1 MFKKVLATLL
11 ACALVLPA
19 QQATNLVAQSSGGLK
34 IVVIQGEGA
43 TNNVRSRTATA
54 PVVEIRDA
62 SDKPV
67 AGAEVTFQLPVSGA
81 GGYFNGWLR
90 NQTVRSDAN
99 GRAAST
105 GMTPNDEQGRFNIK
119 VTAVEGSRNGSIVI
133 AQSNVSGSGSSASSS
148 SGSKNNWWK
157 WAAVIGGAAIA
168 GGIVA
173 GTRGDDTTTA
183 TGPRVVTVTPGVI
196 TVGGPR

>member
-1 MFKKVLATLL
+1 MLKKVLATLL
-11 ACALVLPA
+11 AGALIVPA
-19 QQATNLVAQSSGGLK
+19 QQATNLVAQSTGGLK
-34 IVVIQGEGA
+34 IVVVQGEGA

-62 SDKPV
+62 ADKPV
-67 AGAEVTFQLPVSGA
+67 AGAEVTFQLPVSGP

-99 GRAAST
+99 GRAAAT

-119 VTAVEGSRNGSIVI
+119 VTAVEGSRNGSVVV
-133 AQSNVSGSGSSASSS
+133 AQSNVAGSGSSSAKST
-148 SGSKNNWWK
+148 KNNGWWK

-173 GTRGDDTTTA
+173 GTRGDDAVTA
-183 TGPRVVTVTPGVI
+183 TGPRVVTVSPGVI

>member
-1 MFKKVLATLL
+1 MLKKVLATLL

-43 TNNVRSRTATA
+43 TNNVRSRTATS
-54 PVVEIRDA
+54 PVVEVRDA
-62 SDKPV
+62 GDKPV

-90 NQTVRSDAN
+90 NQTVRTDAN

-133 AQSNVSGSGSSASSS
+133 AQSNVAGSSSSASSS
-148 SGSKNNWWK
+148 GRKSNWWK
-157 WAAVIGGAAIA
+157 WAAVLGGAAIA
-168 GGIVA
+168 GGVVA
-173 GTRGDDTTTA
+173 GTRGDDATTA
-183 TGPRVVTVTPGVI
+183 ASGPRVVTVNPGVI

>member
-1 MFKKVLATLL
+1 MLKKVLATLL

-43 TNNVRSRTATA
+43 TNNVRSRTATS
-54 PVVEIRDA
+54 PVVEVRDA
-62 SDKPV
+62 GDKPV

-90 NQTVRSDAN
+90 NQTVRTDAN

-133 AQSNVSGSGSSASSS
+133 AQSNVAGSSSSASSS
-148 SGSKNNWWK
+148 GRKSNWWK
-157 WAAVIGGAAIA
+157 WAAVLGGAAIA
-168 GGIVA
+168 GGVVA

-183 TGPRVVTVTPGVI
+183 ASGPRVVTVNPGVI

>member
-1 MFKKVLATLL
+1 LLKKVLATLL

-62 SDKPV
+62 ADKPV

-119 VTAVEGSRNGSIVI
+119 VTAVEGSRNGSIVV
-133 AQSNVSGSGSSASSS
+133 AQSNVSGSSASAGSSG
-148 SGSKNNWWK
+148 GSKSNRWK
-157 WAAVIGGAAIA
+157 WAALIGGAAIA

-173 GTRGDDTTTA
+173 GTRGDKTTTVN
-183 TGPRVVTVTPGVI
+183 GPRVVTVTPGVI

>member
-1 MFKKVLATLL
+1 MLKKVLATLL
-11 ACALVLPA
+11 ACALFLPA

-54 PVVEIRDA
+54 PVVEIRDTN
-62 SDKPV
+62 DKPV

-90 NQTVRSDAN
+90 NQTVRSDAS
-99 GRAAST
+99 GRAASS
-105 GMTPNDEQGRFNIK
+105 GLTPNDEQGRFNIK
-119 VTAVEGSRNGSIVI
+119 VTAVEGSRNGTIVI
-133 AQSNVSGSGSSASSS
+133 AQSNVSGPGSSASSNGKRS
-148 SGSKNNWWK
+148 NWWK
-157 WAAVIGGAAIA
+157 YAAVIGGAAIA

-173 GTRGDDTTTA
+173 GTRGDDSPA
-183 TGPRVVTVTPGVI
+183 AVSGPRVVTVTPGVI

>member
-133 AQSNVSGSGSSASSS
+133 AQSNVSGSGSSTSAG
-148 SGSKNNWWK
+148 SGSKSNWWK
-157 WAAVIGGAAIA
+157 WAAVLGGAAIA

-173 GTRGDDTTTA
+173 GTRGDDSTTA

>member
-1 MFKKVLATLL
+1 MLKKVLATLL

-43 TNNVRSRTATA
+43 TNNVRSRTATS
-54 PVVEIRDA
+54 PVVEIRDTN
-62 SDKPV
+62 DKPV

-99 GRAAST
+99 GRAAAS
-105 GMTPNDEQGRFNIK
+105 GLTPNDEQGRFNIK
-119 VTAVEGSRNGSIVI
+119 VTAVEGSRNGTVVI
-133 AQSNVSGSGSSASSS
+133 AQSNVSGPGASATS
-148 SGSKNNWWK
+148 SGKRSNWWK
-157 WAAVIGGAAIA
+157 YAAVIGGAAIA

-173 GTRGDDTTTA
+173 GTRGDDSSTA
-183 TGPRVVTVTPGVI
+183 VTGPRVVTVTPGVI

>member
-1 MFKKVLATLL
+1 MLKKVLATLL
-11 ACALVLPA
+11 AGALIVPA
-19 QQATNLVAQSSGGLK
+19 QQATNLVAQSTGGLK
-34 IVVIQGEGA
+34 IVVVQGEGA
-43 TNNVRSRTATA
+43 TNNVRSRTATS

-62 SDKPV
+62 ADKPV
-67 AGAEVTFQLPVSGA
+67 AGAEVTFQLPVSGP

-99 GRAAST
+99 GRAAAT

-119 VTAVEGSRNGSIVI
+119 VTAVEGSRNGSVVV
-133 AQSNVSGSGSSASSS
+133 AQSNVAGSGSSSAKST
-148 SGSKNNWWK
+148 KNNGWWK

-173 GTRGDDTTTA
+173 GTRGDDAVTA
-183 TGPRVVTVTPGVI
+183 TGPRVVTVSPGVI

>member
-1 MFKKVLATLL
+1 MLKKVLATLL
-11 ACALVLPA
+11 ACALLVPA

-54 PVVEIRDA
+54 PVVEVRDA
-62 SDKPV
+62 DDKPV

-90 NQTVRSDAN
+90 NQTVRTDAN

-119 VTAVEGSRNGSIVI
+119 VTAVEGSRTGSIVI
-133 AQSNVSGSGSSASSS
+133 AQSNVSGSASSAARNGGKS
-148 SGSKNNWWK
+148 NWWK
-157 WAAVIGGAAIA
+157 WAAVLGGAAIA
-168 GGIVA
+168 GGVVA
-173 GTRGDDTTTA
+173 GTRGDDTTA
-183 TGPRVVTVTPGVI
+183 AAAGPRVVTVTPGVI

>member
-1 MFKKVLATLL
+1 MLKKVLATLL
-11 ACALVLPA
+11 ACALVVPA

-54 PVVEIRDA
+54 PVVEVRDA
-62 SDKPV
+62 DDKPV

-90 NQTVRSDAN
+90 NQTVRTDAS

-133 AQSNVSGSGSSASSS
+133 AQSNVSGSGSSAARNGGKS
-148 SGSKNNWWK
+148 NWWK
-157 WAAVIGGAAIA
+157 WAAVLGGAAIA
-168 GGIVA
+168 GGVVA
-173 GTRGDDTTTA
+173 GTRGDDATTA

>member
-1 MFKKVLATLL
+1 MLKKVLATLL

-54 PVVEIRDA
+54 PIVEIRDA
-62 SDKPV
+62 ADKPV

-133 AQSNVSGSGSSASSS
+133 AQSNVSGSGSSAAGS
-148 SGSKNNWWK
+148 SGGKNNWWK

-173 GTRGDDTTTA
+173 GTRGDETTAA